1 MAKKFQDKLYV
12 KEELSLTEKQLD
24 RIVKKMKERHPLE
37 NWFFV
42 RKALNGEETTYFNR
56 QFVRWIKE
64 VYLNKSNDYLTLEIQ
79 FFEKE
84 IKLIC
89 EEQNII
95 YEPMKYIDMSVKDLA
110 NYFKRN
116 SDSIRT
122 AIWKM
127 PTELK
132 DNCKYIND
140 NTLYIKAEGV
150 KWIHQNFYRKSYL
163 EYLEKTKLLLEGVK
177 VD

>member
-12 KEELSLTEKQLD
+12 KEELSLTDKQLD

-56 QFVRWIKE
+56 QFIRWIKE
-64 VYLNKSNDYLTLEIQ
+64 VYLNKSKDYLTLEIL

-89 EEQNII
+89 DEQNID
-95 YEPMKYIDMSVKDLA
+95 YEPLKYSDMSIKELC

-122 AIWKM
+122 AIWKL

-132 DNCKYIND
+132 EECKYIEN
-140 NTLYIKAEGV
+140 NILYIKAEGV
-150 KWIHQNFYRKSYL
+150 KWIHKNFYRKSYL
-163 EYLEKTKLLLEGVK
+163 EYLEKTKLFLEGVR